1 MPARIFLAPLDW
13 GLGHATRC
21 VPVIH
26 ALLKAGAEVELGASG
41 HGIAFLQQEFPQLTL
56 HPLPE
61 YGITYTTN
69 GMRGWHL
76 LMQTPRVMRVMR
88 SEYHLLDQLIS
99 KRNYTAVISDNR
111 FGIRSDRIHSV
122 CITHQLHLQ
131 TPPGFGMAAAFNRR
145 MLGRF
150 HEIWIPDLPGADNL
164 SGALSHGGSALKVP
178 QQFIGS
184 LTRFQA
190 AQRSETTAHILVLLS
205 GPEPQRTLFER
216 LLVPQLHA
224 SNRPCILVRGMPGQS
239 EKPLTDKNITI
250 FNHLATH
257 ALQQYLQ
264 SAYCVISRSGY
275 STLCDAAAA
284 GVRFIAVPA
293 PGQTEQEYLAAS
305 LAAKKRIV
313 TQEQQVFDLPK
324 ALEEVAQITPLSV
337 TNNVQWLEKAVQAV
351 VSIPAENCSDST
363 TAAG

>member
-41 HGIAFLQQEFPQLTL
+41 SGIAFLRQEFPQLTV

-61 YGITYTTN
+61 YGITYTAN

-76 LMQTPRVMRVMR
+76 LLQTPRVMRVMR

-99 KRNYTAVISDNR
+99 KRNFTAVISDNR
-111 FGIRSDRIHSV
+111 FGIRSDRVHSV

-131 TPPGFGMAAAFNRR
+131 TPAGFGMAATFNRR

-150 HEIWIPDLPGADNL
+150 HEIWIPDLPGAGNL
-164 SGALSHGGSALKVP
+164 SGALSHDSPALKIP
-178 QQFIGS
+178 QRFVGP
-184 LTRFQA
+184 LTRFHA
-190 AQRSETTAHILVLLS
+190 ATNREKAAHILVLLS

-216 LLVPQLHA
+216 LLVPQLYA
-224 SNRPCILVRGMPGQS
+224 CNRPCIVVRGMPGHPA
-239 EKPLTDKNITI
+239 KPLTDKNITVY
-250 FNHLATH
+250 NHLPTE
-257 ALQQYLQ
+257 ALQPFLQ
-264 SAYCVISRSGY
+264 DAYCVISRSGY
-275 STLCDAAAA
+275 STLCDAAAV
-284 GVRFIAVPA
+284 GCRFIAVPA

-305 LAAKKRIV
+305 LATQQRIV
-313 TQEQQVFDLPK
+313 AQEQHEFDLAK
-324 ALEEVAQITPLSV
+324 ALEEVAEIAPLSV
-337 TNNVQWLEKAVQAV
+337 ATDAQWLEKAVEAV
-351 VSIPAENCSDST
+351 ISSRQ
-363 TAAG
+363 